1 MSEEQ
6 EKSPRQRIDDA
17 VVDAR
22 NEVIVQATNAFLLGR
37 QVVLTGVGMAFLGVD
52 QVQVLLQQA
61 VERGEVAQG
70 DAQQTIDGL
79 RHRVAEGTTSAVSSE
94 LAALLNKLPGVS
106 IAYKTSPAPETT
118 AEQGETGAGAPE

>member
-6 EKSPRQRIDDA
+6 KKSPRQQLDDA
-17 VVDAR
+17 IVDAR

-52 QVQVLLQQA
+52 QVQVLINQA
-61 VERGEVAQG
+61 VERGEVAEG

-79 RHRVAEGTTSAVSSE
+79 RRRVADGTTSAVSSE

-106 IAYKTSPAPETT
+106 IAYKASPAPETT
-118 AEQGETGAGAPE
+118 ARQDETGAGAPK